1 MNNSDINLVPRKKR
15 ISPAVVGII
24 FIVASAVSLLTAI
37 GIFLPK
43 YAMETRSRQLQ
54 LLNDELASYE
64 NVEVLYLEKMN
75 ELNSLKTRKQ
85 NYDDFVS
92 SGRQVYDLM
101 TLIRKSKPG
110 TLNITEQIYNED
122 NTVITGTAA
131 NDLLIASFEDAL
143 RKLEVFSD
151 IRLETVSGQT
161 GERAFT
167 FTLMH
172 TEEQLS
178 GGDKE

>member
-15 ISPAVVGII
+15 ISPAVVGIVLI
-24 FIVASAVSLLTAI
+24 LTAAVALLTVL
-37 GIFLPK
+37 GIFLPR

-54 LLNDELASYE
+54 LLNDELATYE

-101 TLIRKSKPG
+101 TLIRKSKPVA
-110 TLNITEQIYNED
+110 LNITEQIYNEN
-122 NTVITGTAA
+122 NTVITGIAA
-131 NDLLIASFEDAL
+131 NDLMIASFEDSL

-161 GERAFT
+161 GERVFT

-172 TEEQLS
+172 FENQPG
-178 GGDKE
+178 GGDN